1 MTAQAHDT
9 WALVTGASGGIGA
22 ATARRLAAQ
31 GRNIIVH
38 YGRDEAGAEKTAA
51 GCAEHGV
58 ATAIVQADLRGDLT
72 ALLGAIEEHPVDVL
86 VNNAGIT
93 ADGLAMS
100 MSDEDFA
107 APFAVN
113 VTPAFALC
121 RAALRPMLRRRSGRI
136 VNVSSVVGL
145 HGNAGQ
151 ANYAASKAALV
162 GMAKSL
168 AREVGKRGITVNAVA
183 PGFIATAMTEV
194 VDTSGVAAQVPAGRL
209 GTPEEVAAVIA
220 FLCSPEAAYVNGA
233 VIQVGRRALRLVS
246 RGCCHRAIAARTR
259 LNDASSPSPSATA
272 SRAAGSG
279 GTSGSRRSMS
289 GRATSVATRT
299 TGSATA
305 R

>member
-1 MTAQAHDT
+1 MTADDRT
-9 WALVTGASGGIGA
+9 WALVTGASNGIGA
-22 ATARRLAAQ
+22 ATAQRLAAT
-31 GRNIIVH
+31 GRNVIVH

-51 GCAEHGV
+51 GCAEHGA
-58 ATAIVQADLRGDLT
+58 ATTLVQTDLRGDLG
-72 ALLGAIEEHPVDVL
+72 ALLDALDEHPVEVL

-113 VTPAFALC
+113 VSPAFTLS

-151 ANYAASKAALV
+151 VNYAASKAALV

-183 PGFIATAMTEV
+183 PGFIATAMTEA
-194 VDTSGVAAQVPAGRL
+194 VDTSGVAGQVPTGRL
-209 GTPEEVAAVIA
+209 GTAEEVAAVIG
-220 FLCSPEAAYVNGA
+220 FLCSPEASYVNGA
-233 VIQVGRRALRLVS
+233 VIQV
-246 RGCCHRAIAARTR
+246 
-259 LNDASSPSPSATA
+259 D
-272 SRAAGSG
+272 G
-279 GTSGSRRSMS
+279 GLF
-289 GRATSVATRT
+289 A
-299 TGSATA
+299 
-305 R
+305 

>member
-1 MTAQAHDT
+1 MSGEAAPT

-22 ATARRLAAQ
+22 ATANLLAAQ

-38 YGRDEAGAEKTAA
+38 YGRDEAGAEKAAA

-58 ATAIVQADLRGDLT
+58 ATAIVQADLRGDLG

-194 VDTSGVAAQVPAGRL
+194 VETSGVAAQVPAGRL

-233 VIQVGRRALRLVS
+233 VVQV
-246 RGCCHRAIAARTR
+246 
-259 LNDASSPSPSATA
+259 D
-272 SRAAGSG
+272 G
-279 GTSGSRRSMS
+279 GLF
-289 GRATSVATRT
+289 A
-299 TGSATA
+299 
-305 R
+305 